1 MLVSRF
7 QFIPI
12 LLSRSF
18 EFLFQVF
25 NFCGN
30 FGQYLVALIDIP
42 FFFLRSRRCPACSLF
57 ELEFGLQ

>member
-1 MLVSRF
+1 
-7 QFIPI
+7 

-30 FGQYLVALIDIP
+30 FGQYLVALTDIP
-42 FFFLRSRRCPACSLF
+42 FFFLRS
-57 ELEFGLQ
+57 

>member
-1 MLVSRF
+1 MRRIPKSAPGILVSRF

-30 FGQYLVALIDIP
+30 FGQYVVALTDIP
-42 FFFLRSRRCPACSLF
+42 FFLVRDAAL
-57 ELEFGLQ
+57 L